1 MSLASAKMPAAV
13 VSGVVCLLVGVA
25 GGVVV
30 GGIAGN
36 PMQEM
41 PAASA
46 DEPGSADGEKGEP
59 EGQAKGGGAKGG
71 GAKGGGRGGRGP
83 SPKAQLTQLVTKIDQ
98 LTAQPLK
105 IDLTSQQKTRMK
117 DILAGLDAKE
127 EISDE
132 DAKAKFD
139 ELIKVVEG
147 NKATLEAAGYR
158 WPGTRFQP
166 QGESPPNPFKE
177 GEPATHLKSLQATVG
192 K

>member
-1 MSLASAKMPAAV
+1 MPAAV

-36 PMQEM
+36 PMQEF

-71 GAKGGGRGGRGP
+71 GAKGGGGGRGGRGP

-105 IDLTSQQKTRMK
+105 IDLTSQQKTKMK
-117 DILAGLDAKE
+117 EILAGLDAKDE
-127 EISDE
+127 LSDD

-147 NKATLEAAGYR
+147 NKESLEAAGYR
-158 WPGTRFQP
+158 WPGTPFQRP
-166 QGESPPNPFKE
+166 GESPPNPFKE